1 MTRRRRLSVLALI
14 FTAAW
19 AQTPG
24 VRPRQD
30 AGEYPAREH
39 IPGATI
45 AAALL
50 SAAQVKSAFGT
61 DTYKGFIVMEVAVFP
76 DTSGP
81 DANGRLE
88 LSPKDFM
95 VKINSSGELLR
106 YAAPSTVALSI
117 DEKNNPTHPPE
128 IRGPVDVSTTSTI
141 GYDSAGSINPNTGKR
156 QGAVYT
162 ATEVDIAPAGTMRNN
177 RPLRGNKGRGFD
189 TMEAE
194 LSAKALPEVTVT
206 QPIAGYLYFMPPK
219 KKAGGSVELS
229 YSSDAGR
236 AKLLVPGAAR

>member
-1 MTRRRRLSVLALI
+1 MTRSRRLFTLALI
-14 FTAAW
+14 FTTGW

-24 VRPRQD
+24 VRPRQN

-39 IPGATI
+39 VPGATI

-61 DTYKGFIVMEVAVFP
+61 DTYKSYIVMEVAIY
-76 DTSGP
+76 P

-95 VKINSSGELLR
+95 LKIGSSGELLR

-128 IRGPVDVSTTSTI
+128 IRLPVDVSTTSTI

-162 ATEVDIAPAGTMRNN
+162 ATEVDIAPGGTMRNN
-177 RPLRGNKGRGFD
+177 RPLRGTKGRGFD

-194 LSAKALPEVTVT
+194 LSAKALPEAVVT
-206 QPIAGYLYFMPPK
+206 QPVAGYLYFMPPK
-219 KKAGGSVELS
+219 KKAEGSVELS

-236 AKLLVPGAAR
+236 AKLVVPAAAR